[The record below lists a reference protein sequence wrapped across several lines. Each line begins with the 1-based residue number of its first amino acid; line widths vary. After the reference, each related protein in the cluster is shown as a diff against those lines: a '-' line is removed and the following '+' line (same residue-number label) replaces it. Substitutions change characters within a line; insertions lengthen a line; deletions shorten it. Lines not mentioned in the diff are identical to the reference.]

1 MTIWTGRIFAPAA
14 LLILSNNVPSS
25 AQDIPAE
32 QPQALAANVKAEAA
46 DPLLQEFAIDRSN
59 RMTVPVKINNGKT
72 FPFIVDTGSERTV
85 IANELAQYLNL
96 DAGELLRLATISGPA
111 TVNSYIIDNLTT
123 STLSIDGIEA
133 PGLKQSHLGAY
144 GLLGIDSL
152 QDNKVYLDLRQGTMQ
167 VLPSERKRSGT
178 RLERGMIV
186 VSAQRK
192 AGRLILANAR
202 VNGIRVDIVIDTGAQ
217 SSMGNFKLRDIL
229 KRRDRKGDYQTVAF
243 TSVLGDKLSG
253 EFTQIRS
260 IEVGGIDIKDL
271 PITFSENYAMKTLGL
286 QNRPAIF
293 LGMDALGLFDKV
305 VIDFANRRVSF
316 ELPKNSSRSKPAQ
329 FAAIPG
335 NAGG

>member
-14 LLILSNNVPSS
+14 LLILCNNVPSA

-46 DPLLQEFAIDRSN
+46 DPLLQEFVIDRSN

-167 VLPSERKRSGT
+167 VLPSERFR
-178 RLERGMIV
+178 
-186 VSAQRK
+186 
-192 AGRLILANAR
+192 
-202 VNGIRVDIVIDTGAQ
+202 
-217 SSMGNFKLRDIL
+217 
-229 KRRDRKGDYQTVAF
+229 
-243 TSVLGDKLSG
+243 
-253 EFTQIRS
+253 
-260 IEVGGIDIKDL
+260 
-271 PITFSENYAMKTLGL
+271 
-286 QNRPAIF
+286 
-293 LGMDALGLFDKV
+293 
-305 VIDFANRRVSF
+305 
-316 ELPKNSSRSKPAQ
+316 
-329 FAAIPG
+329 
-335 NAGG
+335 